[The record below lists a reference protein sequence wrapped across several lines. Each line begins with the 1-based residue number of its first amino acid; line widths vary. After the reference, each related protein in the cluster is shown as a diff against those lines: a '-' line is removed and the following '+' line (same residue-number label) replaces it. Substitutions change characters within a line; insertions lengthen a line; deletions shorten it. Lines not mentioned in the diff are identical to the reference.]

1 MKRKQSG
8 IIYYT
13 IFSIALLSFSAY
25 VLLDTFV
32 IPHSISQVQT
42 ETKSFDYNNNN
53 QSNYDMQDDT
63 SDVTDRSEATDMSG
77 AANSSEKEDISD
89 ETNSSNAVD
98 VSDGTSKGEK
108 SSETD
113 STDEVKQSQT
123 FDVDDGTNQILDST
137 NQSDGVYTENSYQD
151 DNISINI
158 TTRVVDNTT
167 VYIADVV
174 LSDADFLKTAFAKD
188 TFGTNV
194 TEKTSSQAEDKGAIL
209 AINGDFYGAD
219 KKGYVIK
226 NGTIYRDS
234 VRDDAEYDDLVVYK
248 DGSFEIINE
257 KNISA
262 QQLVENGVVQLFAF
276 GPALVENGQVVVN
289 ENTEVGKAMASNP
302 RTAIGIVD
310 ELHYVFVVADGRSSE
325 SEGLSIYEL
334 AQLMKSYGCE
344 TAYNLDGGG
353 SSTMYFNGEV
363 INKPTTS
370 GRSIKEREVSDIVYI
385 GY

>member
-1 MKRKQSG
+1 MKSKTSG
-8 IIYYT
+8 IIYYS
-13 IFSIALLSFSAY
+13 IFFIVLISFSIY

-32 IPHSISQVQT
+32 IPHAISQVQVET
-42 ETKSFDYNNNN
+42 ED
-53 QSNYDMQDDT
+53 SNDGGSNKRVNDIQDRSDEAGMIDE
-63 SDVTDRSEATDMSG
+63 SDVTEADMSDT
-77 AANSSEKEDISD
+77 SEIVDESD
-89 ETNSSNAVD
+89 TTEAESMD
-98 VSDGTSKGEK
+98 TSKA
-108 SSETD
+108 
-113 STDEVKQSQT
+113 
-123 FDVDDGTNQILDST
+123 
-137 NQSDGVYTENSYQD
+137 VYTDNSYHD
-151 DNISINI
+151 GNISIDI
-158 TTRVVDNTT
+158 TTEVIDDTT

-174 LSDADFLKTAFAKD
+174 LGSADYLKTALAQD

-194 TEKTSSQAEDKGAIL
+194 TEKTSQQAEAHGAIL
-209 AINGDFYGAD
+209 AVNGDFYGAD

-234 VRDDAEYDDLVVYK
+234 VRDDAEYDDLVIYG

-262 QQLVENGVVQLFAF
+262 QQLVQNGVVQLFAF
-276 GPALVENGQVVVN
+276 GPALVESGQIVVD

-302 RTAIGIVD
+302 RTAIGVID
-310 ELHYVFVVADGRSSE
+310 ELHYIFVVADGRSSE

-353 SSTMYFNGEV
+353 SSTMYFNGQV
-363 INKPTTS
+363 INKPTTNGHS
-370 GRSIKEREVSDIVYI
+370 FNEREVSDIVYI

>member
-1 MKRKQSG
+1 MKRKTGG
-8 IIYYT
+8 IIYYS
-13 IFSIALLSFSAY
+13 IFFIVLISFSIY

-32 IPHSISQVQT
+32 IPHAISQVQT
-42 ETKSFDYNNNN
+42 ETEGLNNGGSN
-53 QSNYDMQDDT
+53 QNVQAIQ
-63 SDVTDRSEATDMSG
+63 DRSDEAGMID
-77 AANSSEKEDISD
+77 SSYH
-89 ETNSSNAVD
+89 
-98 VSDGTSKGEK
+98 DG
-108 SSETD
+108 
-113 STDEVKQSQT
+113 
-123 FDVDDGTNQILDST
+123 
-137 NQSDGVYTENSYQD
+137 
-151 DNISINI
+151 NISIDI
-158 TTRVVDNTT
+158 TTEVVDDTT

-174 LSDADFLKTAFAKD
+174 LESADYLKTALAQD

-194 TEKTSSQAEDKGAIL
+194 TEKTSHQAEAHGAIL
-209 AINGDFYGAD
+209 AVNGDFYGAD

-234 VRDDAEYDDLVVYK
+234 VRDDAEYDDLVIYG

-262 QQLVENGVVQLFAF
+262 QQLVQNGVVQLFAF
-276 GPALVENGQVVVN
+276 GPALVESGQIVVD

-302 RTAIGIVD
+302 RTAIGVID
-310 ELHYVFVVADGRSSE
+310 ELHYVFAVADGRSSE

-353 SSTMYFNGEV
+353 SSTMYFNGQV
-363 INKPTTS
+363 INKPTTNGHS
-370 GRSIKEREVSDIVYI
+370 FNEREVSDIVYI